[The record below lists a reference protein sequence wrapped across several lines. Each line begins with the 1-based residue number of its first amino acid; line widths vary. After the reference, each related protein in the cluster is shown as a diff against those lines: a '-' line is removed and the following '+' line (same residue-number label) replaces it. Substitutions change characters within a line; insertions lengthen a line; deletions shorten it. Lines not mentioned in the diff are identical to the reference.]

1 MTSYVSLSTHFSF
14 FLYILHSI
22 SLLQGNTCTSM
33 DICMNCSPGKGCVA
47 QDRYDTYRVD
57 EYGLV
62 NGTLSFFLFL
72 SLTLIYIIYR
82 YGEYD
87 GRDF

>member
-1 MTSYVSLSTHFSF
+1 
-14 FLYILHSI
+14 
-22 SLLQGNTCTSM
+22 
-33 DICMNCSPGKGCVA
+33 MNCSPGKGCVA

-62 NGTLSFFLFL
+62 NGTFFSSFHMFRFI
-72 SLTLIYIIYR
+72 LTLHDALHR

-87 GRDF
+87 G